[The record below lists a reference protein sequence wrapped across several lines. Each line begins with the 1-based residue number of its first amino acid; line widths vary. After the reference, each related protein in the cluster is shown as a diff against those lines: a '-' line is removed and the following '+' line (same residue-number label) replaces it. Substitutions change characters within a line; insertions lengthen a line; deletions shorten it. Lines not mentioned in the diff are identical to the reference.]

1 MTHAELAAKRNLEV
15 STFAAE
21 ARAAWKVLGGV
32 VDAGKVKAEVV
43 VKYTSP
49 RRFQHNM
56 TVAGPAE
63 AVALYVGMVLETD
76 SCTPHYE
83 HMLWSVFS
91 IERNGG
97 LVMAE
102 LGRSSS
108 AGD

>member
-1 MTHAELAAKRNLEV
+1 MTHAELAAQRNLEV
-15 STFAAE
+15 SQFAAE
-21 ARAAWKVLGGV
+21 ARAAYKVLRPAL
-32 VDAGKVKAEVV
+32 DAEKVKAGVV
-43 VKYTSP
+43 VKYASP

-56 TVAGPAE
+56 TIAGPHE
-63 AVALYVGMVLETD
+63 AVSLYVGMVLETD

-91 IERNGG
+91 ITRNGG

-102 LGRSSS
+102 LGRSSY